1 MSGRMLVRIAVALA
15 VLVFAWGALAILRR
29 TGGDAPGGITL
40 PRVTAAELTRI
51 AVRQGLDSV
60 VVEQGGGAWRVN
72 GLPAAAATVE
82 RFLAA
87 LNDSASS
94 GELVSASAQSH
105 ERLAV
110 DTVRGRR
117 LTVGAGERTLL
128 DLWIGRRGPD
138 FDGFYVRRA
147 GEAEVY
153 LLRGAFAE
161 QTALTVEHWRDLQV
175 VRLQPEQIGRIEVMR
190 GGRSWSLSRTD
201 AGYTLGTR
209 AADSATSRRLF
220 EQVANLRGTAF
231 PDSREAPLSF
241 TPPDRTIRVLGR
253 EGALLAALALDST
266 ESGAVWARREA
277 DGLVFKLDGR
287 VAELITPRET
297 DLH

>member
-15 VLVFAWGALAILRR
+15 VLVFAWGALAIFRR
-29 TGGDAPGGITL
+29 TSGDAPGGITL
-40 PRVTAAELTRI
+40 PTVTAADLTRI
-51 AVRQGLDSV
+51 AVRQGIDSV
-60 VVEQGGGAWRVN
+60 VVEQGGGGWRVN
-72 GLPAAAATVE
+72 GLPAAPATVE

-94 GELVSASAQSH
+94 GELISESAQSH

-110 DTVRGRR
+110 DTLQGRR
-117 LTVGAGERTLL
+117 LTLGAGDRTLL

-147 GEAEVY
+147 GEERVY

-161 QTALTVEHWRDLQV
+161 QTARTVEQWRDLQV
-175 VRLQPEQIGRIEVMR
+175 VRLQPESIGRIEVVR
-190 GGRSWSLSRTD
+190 GGKAWSLSRTD
-201 AGYTLGTR
+201 TGYQLGAL
-209 AADSATSRRLF
+209 AADSAKARRLF

-231 PDSREAPLSF
+231 PDSREPSLSF
-241 TPPDRTIRVLGR
+241 TPPDRTVRVLGR
-253 EGALLAALALDST
+253 EGSLLAALALDSS
-266 ESGAVWARREA
+266 ESGAIWVLREA
-277 DGLVFKLDGR
+277 DGLVFKLDAR